1 MKHYIFLTAE
11 GYTFQPNSDFNI
23 MEPDIENVQVIGLA
37 SGLNQE
43 DAFKNLLKK
52 NRYPLKTRFDKIF
65 CYLLDDNYNDSQKYF
80 YLSENKNDGG
90 E

>member
-1 MKHYIFLTAE
+1 MKNYVFLTDE

-23 MEPDIENVQVIGLA
+23 VELDIENVQVIGFA

-43 DAFKNLLKK
+43 NAFKNLLKK
-52 NRYPLKTRFDKIF
+52 NKYLLKTSFDKIF
-65 CYLLDDNYNDSQKYF
+65 CYQLDDNYKDSQKYF
-80 YLSENKNDGG
+80 YLSENKNNGD